1 MMTTQSDAVRSA
13 HKVMAEHI
21 AALNTHDEAALKATM
36 HFPHIRL
43 SAAEMKLWPTAE
55 SYFSDFKARAGGAWH
70 HSAFEDIKLLAE
82 SETKVHFDAEIIRYN
97 AQNDI
102 ISRFRSLWVIT
113 CEQGHWAAKM
123 RSSFAAK

>member
-1 MMTTQSDAVRSA
+1 MTTQSPAVKA
-13 HKVMAEHI
+13 AIKVMANHI
-21 AALNTHDEAALKATM
+21 RALNAHDEAALQATL

-43 SAAEMKLWPTAE
+43 SAAELKIWPTAE
-55 SYFSDFKARAGGAWH
+55 SYFADFKSRAGGAWH
-70 HSAFEDIKLLAE
+70 HSTFQDITLLAE

-97 AQNDI
+97 AQDEV

-123 RSSFAAK
+123 RSSFATK

>member
-1 MMTTQSDAVRSA
+1 MMTAQTSAVTAA
-13 HKVMAEHI
+13 HQVMENHI
-21 AALNTHDEAALKATM
+21 TALNAHDEPALQATM

-43 SAAEMKLWPTAE
+43 SAADLKLWPTPE
-55 SYFSDFKARAGGAWH
+55 SYFADFKLRAGGAWH
-70 HSAFEDIKLLAE
+70 HSAFHDITLLAQ

-97 AQNDI
+97 AQDEV